1 MVDSGGQDME
11 EVFTPGRKG
20 RLPVIGALIS
30 GGKPAEG
37 PPHCPFAVVK
47 IESVL
52 EVRYNLGYLI
62 SF

>member
-1 MVDSGGQDME
+1 ME

-37 PPHCPFAVVK
+37 PPHCPFDKISWRCCDLKIRAVINWGKGKV
-47 IESVL
+47 
-52 EVRYNLGYLI
+52 
-62 SF
+62 